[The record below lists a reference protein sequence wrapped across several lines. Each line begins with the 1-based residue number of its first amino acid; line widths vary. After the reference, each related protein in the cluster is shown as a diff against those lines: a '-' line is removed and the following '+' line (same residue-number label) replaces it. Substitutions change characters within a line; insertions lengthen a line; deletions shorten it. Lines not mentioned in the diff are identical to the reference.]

1 MWHLSDLGPV
11 SATEGANKSE
21 ARFPRGTMVY
31 LGSRGA
37 QTALRG
43 VRGGTPGQAK
53 GQAKVRRYGS
63 GLGVLNLKAV
73 LSAISGRPVSTT
85 TAELQHDT
93 TTVRRQKYGG

>member
-11 SATEGANKSE
+11 LATDCANKSE
-21 ARFPRGTMVY
+21 ARLPRGTMVY
-31 LGSRGA
+31 LRSRGA

-53 GQAKVRRYGS
+53 SQATVRRYGS

-73 LSAISGRPVSTT
+73 LSTISGHPVTT
-85 TAELQHDT
+85 NFSA
-93 TTVRRQKYGG
+93 TVRRQKYGG